1 MTFVLC
7 NRNSTLLYKVGSQRV
22 NIDLKLRNRKMLN
35 SVYRLIVL
43 YPSCLGT
50 IGLVYL
56 GLLQALVV
64 VPMLVQSCL
73 DAFLASVVEVK
84 GSLRAS
90 PRVLFRCCFS
100 SRPTSRSS
108 LAPVPLGSTIFP
120 SDARGP
126 PGWHSAV
133 ATRLPRI
140 GFRPTC
146 RTTHESSFSGPACPS
161 FFIYCGDC
169 ARSAYP
175 FPCYISTLP
184 HIYMLFPSDAVPVLL
199 REDHAF

>member
-1 MTFVLC
+1 M
-7 NRNSTLLYKVGSQRV
+7 LLYKVGSQRV

-73 DAFLASVVEVK
+73 DAFLATVVEVK
-84 GSLRAS
+84 GSPRAS

-108 LAPVPLGSTIFP
+108 LAPVPLGSTIFS

-126 PGWHSAV
+126 PGSTFGCGHS
-133 ATRLPRI
+133 TPSNRL
-140 GFRPTC
+140 
-146 RTTHESSFSGPACPS
+146 
-161 FFIYCGDC
+161 
-169 ARSAYP
+169 SAYVP
-175 FPCYISTLP
+175 HDPRVVFFRARVPIVFLCTAETARGVLTLSPATSLHYHTSTCCFHP
-184 HIYMLFPSDAVPVLL
+184 MLSLCC
-199 REDHAF
+199 